1 MSTCELGWTKFKFE
15 FENDPYLLL
24 LECVLKR
31 IECIFK
37 IETHLFGFHQ
47 MAFVVW
53 LIIGVCLCLH

>member
-1 MSTCELGWTKFKFE
+1 MSTCELGWTKF
-15 FENDPYLLL
+15 ENDPYLL

-37 IETHLFGFHQ
+37 IATHLFGFHQ